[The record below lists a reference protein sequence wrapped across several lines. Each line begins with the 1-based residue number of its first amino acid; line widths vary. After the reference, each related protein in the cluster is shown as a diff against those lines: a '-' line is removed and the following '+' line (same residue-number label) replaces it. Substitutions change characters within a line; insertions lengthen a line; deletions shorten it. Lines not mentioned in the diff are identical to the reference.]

1 MDYGHKGLDEADL
14 AGSPIEQL
22 RAWLDEAASRGVRE
36 PEAMHLST
44 ADAEGRP
51 SGRIVLLRGLDE
63 RGLTFFTNF
72 QSRKAEDL
80 SVNPSAA
87 ATFYWSD
94 LERQV
99 RVEGSVTKVAE
110 SESDAYFMSRPLA
123 SRIST
128 MASPQSRPIASRAE
142 LEQMVRDVADR
153 AGPFPARPATWGG
166 YRISPDR
173 VEFWQGRAARLHDR
187 LVYEREGDGWRI
199 VRLAP

>member
-1 MDYGHKGLDEADL
+1 
-14 AGSPIEQL
+14 
-22 RAWLDEAASRGVRE
+22 
-36 PEAMHLST
+36 
-44 ADAEGRP
+44 
-51 SGRIVLLRGLDE
+51 
-63 RGLTFFTNF
+63 
-72 QSRKAEDL
+72 
-80 SVNPSAA
+80 
-87 ATFYWSD
+87 
-94 LERQV
+94 V

-153 AGPFPARPATWGG
+153 AGPFPARPVTWGG
-166 YRISPDR
+166 YRITPER